1 MISWDWFTHYDTS
14 LWLIIQHCFI
24 AFLCFF
30 FSNKSWAYLFVLY
43 SPLLFILETFN
54 FSIIVFPHGPRF
66 HISAFNEH
74 PNLLSTRGLHYYY
87 LKLLFFRLFLAVFLQ
102 HKLLLSDVSSVFAL
116 PSLALIGI
124 HSVSPDEL
132 FDYSVFSTWVLSIN
146 TWVGSFVPPTSW
158 SRLTSWHLS
167 CTLCCLVIIHLY
179 NMFLH
184 RKNADYWGRIRVD
197 ILIVC
202 VIAKMFLLTKSWL

>member
-54 FSIIVFPHGPRF
+54 FSLIVFPHGPRF

-74 PNLLSTRGLHYYY
+74 PNLLSTRGLRYYY
-87 LKLLFFRLFLAVFLQ
+87 QKLLFFRLFLAVFLQ

-132 FDYSVFSTWVLSIN
+132 FDYSVFFYLSPVHQYMGWEFCTSDLLVKTYFMAFELYSVLPCYHP
-146 TWVGSFVPPTSW
+146 FVQHVS
-158 SRLTSWHLS
+158 SS
-167 CTLCCLVIIHLY
+167 
-179 NMFLH
+179 
-184 RKNADYWGRIRVD
+184 
-197 ILIVC
+197 
-202 VIAKMFLLTKSWL
+202 